1 MKRKKYCSSCRH
13 SKYVLDEKKIKRL
26 FCAQRKAFGQR
37 ALLDTD
43 CTDAE
48 VCLEYDPERM
58 RDALTSR
65 KNYREAMSRA
75 GIAMEEEAE
84 GILSDERLE

>member
-1 MKRKKYCSSCRH
+1 MKKKFCSSCKH

-26 FCAQRKAFGQR
+26 FCAQRQAFGQR
-37 ALLDTD
+37 ALISTD

-48 VCLEYDPERM
+48 VCLDYDPERWQ
-58 RDALTSR
+58 DALTSR

-75 GIAMEEEAE
+75 GIPIEEEAK
-84 GILSDERLE
+84 GVLSEERLK

>member
-1 MKRKKYCSSCRH
+1 MKHRYCSSCKH

-26 FCAQRKAFGQR
+26 FCAQRQAFGQR

-48 VCLEYDPERM
+48 VCLDYDPERWQ
-58 RDALTSR
+58 DALTSR

-75 GIAMEEEAE
+75 GIPIEEEAE
-84 GILSDERLE
+84 GVLSEERLK